1 MFMRKIKEI
10 LKRVYRYLR
19 YGIPS
24 YNKVYANIQTVT
36 PEKLLE
42 GRTAIITGGTSGIGK
57 TIALTYLKAGANVI
71 ITGRTQ
77 NKIEDAINSLKEN
90 VQEDKFIYGVPMDL
104 TSVKSITSAFE
115 QIKKLVGSSN
125 IDILVNNAGVNGGG
139 FLSCTEEEYDNVLN
153 TNLKG
158 PFFLTQAFTKY
169 LIDNK
174 IKGNILNIVS
184 SSGIRPAY
192 NSYTI
197 SKWGL
202 RGFTEGI
209 ARMLAPYNIV
219 VNGIAPG
226 PTATPMQ
233 GKHTDEDEITHPAN
247 LTGRMAISQE
257 IADMALMLISDRCRT
272 IIGDIVYMSGGG
284 GNVTNEDISYN
295 LQ

>member
-1 MFMRKIKEI
+1 MKRIKDI
-10 LKRVYRYLR
+10 VKRVYRYLR
-19 YGIPS
+19 YGIPT
-24 YNKVYANIQTVT
+24 YNKIYANIQTVT
-36 PEKLLE
+36 PDKILE
-42 GRTAIITGGTSGIGK
+42 GRTAVITGGTSGIGNAIAK
-57 TIALTYLKAGANVI
+57 TFLQAGANVV

-77 NKIEDAINSLKEN
+77 SKIDDAVTMLQQHAQTGNVVSGVQMDMTN
-90 VQEDKFIYGVPMDL
+90 VQ
-104 TSVKSITSAFE
+104 SIVDGFDE
-115 QIKKLVGSSN
+115 IKKLPGIAK

-139 FLSCTEEEYDNVLN
+139 FLSCTEKEYDLVLN

-158 PFFLTQAFTKY
+158 PFFLTQTVVKY
-169 LIDNK
+169 LVENN

-197 SKWGL
+197 SKWGF

-209 ARMLAPYNIV
+209 ARMLAPYGIV

-233 GKHTDEDEITHPAN
+233 RKLSDADDITHPAN
-247 LTGRMAISQE
+247 LTGRMAVSQE
-257 IADMALMLISDRCRT
+257 IADMALMLVSDRGRT

-284 GNVTNEDISYN
+284 GNVTNEDVSYG